1 MRRQLAN
8 RNRRGRIARCGPGS
22 SPSSCAPTTG
32 AALNMVDRALYDDPL
47 VSVAYGKL
55 RSRPGRPNEVIEQP
69 ALLSLMPPLQGKD
82 VVDLGC
88 GTGGLARLALG
99 QDVRSVKAFDAS
111 EQMIQEAIKLGG
123 DARAH
128 YVISRIEDVELPDRS
143 ADVVV
148 SGLAL
153 HYIHDFV
160 TLSIRVRGWLREGGS
175 FIFSVE
181 HPIMTCASRQWA
193 EAADGTR
200 QHWPVDRYLDEGP
213 RLVRWLGADTPRE
226 HRTVASYVNALI
238 DAGLI
243 IHRLLEP
250 GPDPASLQQ
259 WPKLADHVRRPTF
272 LIIRAD
278 HPVA

>member
-1 MRRQLAN
+1 M
-8 RNRRGRIARCGPGS
+8 
-22 SPSSCAPTTG
+22 T
-32 AALNMVDRALYDDPL
+32 DRALYDDPL
-47 VSVAYGKL
+47 VSLAYGKL

-69 ALLSLMPPLQGKD
+69 ALRSLMPSLQGKD

-88 GTGGLARLALG
+88 GSGGQARWALEQG
-99 QDVRSVKAFDAS
+99 ARSVKAFDAS
-111 EQMIQEAIKLGG
+111 EQMIREAIKLGG
-123 DARAH
+123 DSRSR
-128 YVISRIEDVELPDRS
+128 YEIGRIEDVELPDRS

-148 SGLAL
+148 RGLSL
-153 HYIHDFV
+153 HYIHDVV
-160 TLSIRVRGWLREGGS
+160 TVSRRVRGWLREGGS

-213 RLVRWLGADTPRE
+213 RLVCWLGADTPRE
-226 HRTVASYVNALI
+226 HRTVASYMNALI
-238 DAGLI
+238 DTGLVI
-243 IHRLLEP
+243 RHVLEP

-259 WPKLADHVRRPTF
+259 WPKLADHIRRPSF

-278 HPVA
+278 HPAA